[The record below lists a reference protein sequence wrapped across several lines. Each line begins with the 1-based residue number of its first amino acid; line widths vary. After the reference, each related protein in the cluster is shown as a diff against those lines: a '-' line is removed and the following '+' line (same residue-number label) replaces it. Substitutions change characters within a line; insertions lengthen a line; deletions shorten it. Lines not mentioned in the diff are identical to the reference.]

1 MPDDRSLSLVSE
13 SFYDILSF
21 YISFAL
27 LHDRTSF
34 AIVLSREQSSSISL
48 QLTTVPAA
56 LHIRY
61 LLARHRLKEHFVMRK
76 KWLLFMAMLAI
87 LSLGVAACSIKDSSQ
102 AAANAVE
109 VDMGGANFIQSSVTL
124 KQGQQ
129 INLVDKASSTHIIV
143 NGSWVNGKQV
153 PRQEPGA
160 PTINMT
166 FTGNDSALTPPW
178 NTPGTYHL
186 YCTIHVG
193 MNLTVIV
200 Q

>member
-1 MPDDRSLSLVSE
+1 M
-13 SFYDILSF
+13 
-21 YISFAL
+21 
-27 LHDRTSF
+27 H
-34 AIVLSREQSSSISL
+34 
-48 QLTTVPAA
+48 
-56 LHIRY
+56 
-61 LLARHRLKEHFVMRK
+61 K
-76 KWLLFMAMLAI
+76 KWLLFMAMLAF
-87 LSLGVAACSIKDSSQ
+87 LSLGFAACSIKDSSQ

-143 NGSWVNGKQV
+143 NGSWINGKQV
-153 PRQEPGA
+153 PKQEPGA

-200 Q
+200 KPA